1 MPTMHPSNPRPS
13 GRPVTPPKDQQNV
26 PTMALVKRKD
36 VIFYDQSHYIHENK
50 QNMDKMPRQYMD
62 IFGKIQPNL

>member
-1 MPTMHPSNPRPS
+1 M
-13 GRPVTPPKDQQNV
+13 TPPKDQQNV